1 MKKMNRKNVLDL
13 NKDDER
19 NCEFAFHF
27 LKKDVN
33 EDKGND
39 VVERSTMKDR
49 KKVEKLQEDV
59 CGQMKQIN
67 SRGD

>member
-1 MKKMNRKNVLDL
+1 MNEHYK
-13 NKDDER
+13 
-19 NCEFAFHF
+19 FAFYF

-39 VVERSTMKDR
+39 VVERSTTKDR
-49 KKVEKLQEDV
+49 KKVEKFQEDV